1 VVVGKAGSGL
11 RYDILTR
18 SPMEILFEPSE
29 YRFLNAGDSAM
40 TQVAISRFCS
50 MWPKAEIRVLTSHP
64 ELLPDYSPRVSPLA
78 NAGRLLW
85 LAENLFPLPLARARC
100 KSWSRS
106 LSIRQPEIARRVRDL
121 RYGRPGPHDGQMV
134 EEFLTAARNASVF
147 VVAGMG
153 GITSAF
159 HDYTV
164 MMLDTLALVQA
175 LKVPTVLFGQ
185 GIGPLD
191 DDLRERAADVLRK
204 VDYIALREGRHGP
217 ALLRAWA
224 VPEERWSVTGDD
236 AVELALGHRR
246 QPIGRAIG
254 VNLRVSNYSA
264 VSEGIVAQLREPLL
278 QIASELGAPLRV
290 IPISRLPDESDAVQ
304 VERLLDG
311 YARLECPDSAVD
323 SPLRVI
329 EEIGHCR
336 IVITGSY
343 HAGVFALS
351 QGIPVIGLA
360 ASDYYQWKFDGL
372 THQFGEG
379 CRLLRLDTPTLALD
393 LRTMFRELWDG
404 AADLRPVL
412 LSAAE
417 RQQRASRSAY
427 AHVGNLLRQRLEGP
441 QV

>member
-1 VVVGKAGSGL
+1 
-11 RYDILTR
+11 
-18 SPMEILFEPSE
+18 MEILLEPSE

-40 TQVAISRFCS
+40 TQVAISRLRS
-50 MWPKAEIRVLTSHP
+50 MWPEAEIRVLTSHP
-64 ELLPDYSPRVSPLA
+64 ELLPPYSPSVSPLA
-78 NAGRLLW
+78 NTGRLLW
-85 LAENLFPLPLARARC
+85 LGENLFPLPLARARC

-106 LSIRQPEIARRVRDL
+106 LSIRQPEISGRFRDL
-121 RYGRPGPHDGQMV
+121 WYGRRGFHNRQMV

-153 GITSAF
+153 GLTSAF

-164 MMLDTLALVQA
+164 MMLDTLALLQA

-185 GIGPLD
+185 GIGPFD
-191 DDLRERAADVLRK
+191 DNLGEKAADVLRK

-217 ALLRAWA
+217 ALLRAWD
-224 VPEERWSVTGDD
+224 VPQERWSVTGDD
-236 AVELALGHRR
+236 AVELAFGHRR
-246 QPIGRAIG
+246 QLMGQAIG
-254 VNLRVSNYSA
+254 VNLRISNYSA
-264 VSEGIVAQLREPLL
+264 VSEGIAARLREPLL
-278 QIASELGAPLRV
+278 QIASELGTPLRV
-290 IPISRLPDESDAVQ
+290 IPISRLPEEADAVQ

-311 YARLECPDSAVD
+311 YTPVECPDSAVD
-323 SPLRVI
+323 SPLRVV

-351 QGIPVIGLA
+351 QGIPVIGLV
-360 ASDYYQWKFDGL
+360 ASAYYQWKFDGL
-372 THQFGEG
+372 AHQFGAG

-393 LRTMFRELWDG
+393 LRTMFRDLWDG

-417 RQQRASRSAY
+417 RQKEASRGAY
-427 AHVGNLLRQRLEGP
+427 AHVENLLRLRLEGAR
-441 QV
+441 

>member
-1 VVVGKAGSGL
+1 
-11 RYDILTR
+11 
-18 SPMEILFEPSE
+18 MEILVEPSE

-40 TQVAISRFCS
+40 TQVAMSRLRS
-50 MWPKAEIRVLTSHP
+50 MWPEAKIRVLTSHP
-64 ELLPDYSPRVSPLA
+64 ELLPSYSPKVSPLI
-78 NAGRLLW
+78 NTGRLLW
-85 LAENLFPLPLARARC
+85 LGENLFPLPLGRKRC

-106 LSIRQPEIARRVRDL
+106 LSIRQPGIARRVRDL
-121 RYGRPGPHDGQMV
+121 RYGRRGPHDGQLV
-134 EEFLTAARNASVF
+134 EEFLTVARNASVF

-153 GITSAF
+153 GLTSAF
-159 HDYTV
+159 HGYTV
-164 MMLDTLALVQA
+164 MMLDTLFLLQA

-185 GIGPLD
+185 GVGPFD
-191 DDLRERAADVLRK
+191 DNLSEKAAAVLRN

-217 ALLRAWA
+217 ALLRAWG

-236 AVELALGHRR
+236 AVELALQHRR
-246 QPIGRAIG
+246 QQMGPAIG

-264 VSEGIVAQLREPLL
+264 VTAGMAARLREPLL
-278 QIASELGAPLRV
+278 QTASELGAPLRV
-290 IPISRLPDESDAVQ
+290 IPISRLPDEADAMQ

-311 YARLECPDSAVD
+311 YAPVEYPDSAVD
-323 SPLRVI
+323 SPMRVI

-351 QGIPVIGLA
+351 QGIPVIGLV

-372 THQFGEG
+372 AHQFGEG
-379 CRLLRLDTPTLALD
+379 CRVLRLEAPSLTLR

-404 AADLRPVL
+404 AADLQPVL

-417 RQQRASRSAY
+417 RQQEASRSAY
-427 AHVGNLLRQRLEGP
+427 SQVATLLRNRLEAAR
-441 QV
+441 

>member
-1 VVVGKAGSGL
+1 
-11 RYDILTR
+11 
-18 SPMEILFEPSE
+18 MEILVEPSE

-40 TQVAISRFCS
+40 TQVAMSRLRS
-50 MWPKAEIRVLTSHP
+50 MWPEAKIRVLTSHP
-64 ELLPDYSPRVSPLA
+64 ELLPSYSPKVSPLI
-78 NAGRLLW
+78 NTGRLLW
-85 LAENLFPLPLARARC
+85 LGENLFPLPLGRKRC

-106 LSIRQPEIARRVRDL
+106 LSIRQPGIARRVRDL
-121 RYGRPGPHDGQMV
+121 RYGRRGPHDGQLV
-134 EEFLTAARNASVF
+134 EEFLTVARNASVF

-153 GITSAF
+153 GLTSAF
-159 HDYTV
+159 HGYTV
-164 MMLDTLALVQA
+164 MMLDTLFLLQA

-185 GIGPLD
+185 GVGPFD
-191 DDLRERAADVLRK
+191 DNLSEKAAAVLRN

-217 ALLRAWA
+217 ALLRAWG

-236 AVELALGHRR
+236 AVELALEHRR
-246 QPIGRAIG
+246 QQMGRAIG

-264 VSEGIVAQLREPLL
+264 VTAGMAARLREPLL
-278 QIASELGAPLRV
+278 QTASELGAPLRV
-290 IPISRLPDESDAVQ
+290 IPISRLPDEADAMQ

-311 YARLECPDSAVD
+311 YAPVEYPDSAVD
-323 SPLRVI
+323 SPMRVI

-351 QGIPVIGLA
+351 QGIPVIGLV

-372 THQFGEG
+372 AHQFGEG
-379 CRLLRLDTPTLALD
+379 CRVLRLEAPSLTLR

-404 AADLRPVL
+404 AADLQPVL

-417 RQQRASRSAY
+417 RQQEASRSAY
-427 AHVGNLLRQRLEGP
+427 SQVATLLRNRLEAAR
-441 QV
+441 

>member
-1 VVVGKAGSGL
+1 
-11 RYDILTR
+11 
-18 SPMEILFEPSE
+18 MEILVEPSE

-40 TQVAISRFCS
+40 TQVAMSRLRS
-50 MWPKAEIRVLTSHP
+50 MWPEAKIRVLTSHP
-64 ELLPDYSPRVSPLA
+64 ELLPSYSPKVSPLI
-78 NAGRLLW
+78 NTGRLLW
-85 LAENLFPLPLARARC
+85 LGENLFPLPLGRKRC

-106 LSIRQPEIARRVRDL
+106 LSIRQPGIARRVRDL
-121 RYGRPGPHDGQMV
+121 RYGRRGPHDGQLV
-134 EEFLTAARNASVF
+134 EEFLTVARNASVF

-153 GITSAF
+153 GLTSAF
-159 HDYTV
+159 HGYTV
-164 MMLDTLALVQA
+164 MMLDTLFLLQA

-185 GIGPLD
+185 GVGPFD
-191 DDLRERAADVLRK
+191 DNLREKAAAVLRN

-217 ALLRAWA
+217 ALLRAWG

-236 AVELALGHRR
+236 AVELALEHRR
-246 QPIGRAIG
+246 QQMGRAIG

-264 VSEGIVAQLREPLL
+264 VTAGMAARLREPLL
-278 QIASELGAPLRV
+278 QTASELGAPLRV
-290 IPISRLPDESDAVQ
+290 IPISRLPDEADAMQ

-311 YARLECPDSAVD
+311 YAPVEYPDSAVD
-323 SPLRVI
+323 SPMRVI

-351 QGIPVIGLA
+351 QGIPVIGLV

-372 THQFGEG
+372 AHQFGEG
-379 CRLLRLDTPTLALD
+379 CRVLRLEAPSLTLR

-404 AADLRPVL
+404 AADLQPVL

-417 RQQRASRSAY
+417 RQQEASRSAY
-427 AHVGNLLRQRLEGP
+427 SQVATLLRNRLEAAR
-441 QV
+441 

>member
-1 VVVGKAGSGL
+1 
-11 RYDILTR
+11 
-18 SPMEILFEPSE
+18 
-29 YRFLNAGDSAM
+29 
-40 TQVAISRFCS
+40 
-50 MWPKAEIRVLTSHP
+50 
-64 ELLPDYSPRVSPLA
+64 
-78 NAGRLLW
+78 
-85 LAENLFPLPLARARC
+85 
-100 KSWSRS
+100 
-106 LSIRQPEIARRVRDL
+106 
-121 RYGRPGPHDGQMV
+121 MV
-134 EEFLTAARNASVF
+134 EEFLTAARQASVF

-153 GITSAF
+153 GLTSAF

-164 MMLDTLALVQA
+164 MLLDTLALVQA

-185 GIGPLD
+185 GIGPFHDGLG
-191 DDLRERAADVLRK
+191 ERAADVLRK
-204 VDYIALREGRHGP
+204 VDYIALREGRYGP
-217 ALLRAWA
+217 ALLRAWG
-224 VPEERWSVTGDD
+224 VPEQRWSVTGDD
-236 AVELALGHRR
+236 AVELAFAHRR
-246 QPIGRAIG
+246 EPMGRAIG

-264 VSEGIVAQLREPLL
+264 VTEGIAAKLREPLL

-304 VERLLDG
+304 VQRLLDG
-311 YARLECPDSAVD
+311 YAQVESPGSAVD

-351 QGIPVIGLA
+351 QGIPVIGLV

-379 CRLLRLDTPTLALD
+379 CRLLRLDKPALALD

-412 LSAAE
+412 LSAAA
-417 RQQRASRSAY
+417 RQKEASLSAY
-427 AHVGNLLRQRLEGP
+427 AHVETLLRLRLEGAR
-441 QV
+441 

>member
-1 VVVGKAGSGL
+1 
-11 RYDILTR
+11 
-18 SPMEILFEPSE
+18 MEILVEPSE

-40 TQVAISRFCS
+40 TQVAMSRLRS
-50 MWPKAEIRVLTSHP
+50 MWPEAKIRVLTSHP
-64 ELLPDYSPRVSPLA
+64 ELLPSYSPKVSPLI
-78 NAGRLLW
+78 NTGRLLW
-85 LAENLFPLPLARARC
+85 LGENLFPLPLGRKRC

-106 LSIRQPEIARRVRDL
+106 LSIRQPGIARRVRDL
-121 RYGRPGPHDGQMV
+121 RYGRRGPHDGQLV
-134 EEFLTAARNASVF
+134 EEFLTVARNASVF

-153 GITSAF
+153 GLTSAF
-159 HDYTV
+159 HGYTA
-164 MMLDTLALVQA
+164 MMLDTLFLLQA

-185 GIGPLD
+185 GVGPFD
-191 DDLRERAADVLRK
+191 DNLSEKAAAVLRN

-217 ALLRAWA
+217 ALLRAWG

-236 AVELALGHRR
+236 AVELALEHRR
-246 QPIGRAIG
+246 QQMGRAIG

-264 VSEGIVAQLREPLL
+264 VTAGMAARLREPLL
-278 QIASELGAPLRV
+278 QTASELGAPLRV
-290 IPISRLPDESDAVQ
+290 IPISRLPDEADAMQ

-311 YARLECPDSAVD
+311 YAPVEYPDSAVD
-323 SPLRVI
+323 SPMRVI

-351 QGIPVIGLA
+351 QGIPVIGLV

-372 THQFGEG
+372 AHQFGEG
-379 CRLLRLDTPTLALD
+379 CRVLRLEAPSLTLR

-404 AADLRPVL
+404 AADLQPVL

-417 RQQRASRSAY
+417 RQQEASRSAY
-427 AHVGNLLRQRLEGP
+427 SQVATLLRNRLEAAR
-441 QV
+441 

>member
-1 VVVGKAGSGL
+1 MAGSGL
-11 RYDILTR
+11 RYNILAH
-18 SPMEILFEPSE
+18 SPMEILLEPSE

-40 TQVAISRFCS
+40 TQVAISRLRS
-50 MWPKAEIRVLTSHP
+50 MWPEAEIRVLTSHP
-64 ELLPDYSPRVSPLA
+64 ELLPAYSPRVSPLT
-78 NAGRLLW
+78 NDGRLRW
-85 LAENLFPLPLARARC
+85 LGENLFPLPLVRTRC

-106 LSIRQPEIARRVRDL
+106 ISIRQPKIARRLRDL
-121 RYGRPGPHDGQMV
+121 RYVLRSPHDRQVM
-134 EEFLTAARNASVF
+134 EEFLTVVGKANVF

-153 GITSAF
+153 GLTSAF

-164 MMLDTLALVQA
+164 MILDTLALAQA

-185 GIGPLD
+185 GIGPFDGGLG
-191 DDLRERAADVLRK
+191 EKAADVLRK

-217 ALLRAWA
+217 ALLRAWG

-236 AVELALGHRR
+236 AVELAFGHRR
-246 QPIGRAIG
+246 PPMGQAIG

-264 VSEGIVAQLREPLL
+264 VSEGIVARLREPLL
-278 QIASELGAPLRV
+278 QIASELGMPFRV
-290 IPISRLPDESDAVQ
+290 IPISRLPDEADAAQ

-311 YARLECPDSAVD
+311 YAPVEYPDSAVD

-351 QGIPVIGLA
+351 QGIPVIGLV

-372 THQFGEG
+372 AHQFGDG
-379 CRLLRLDTPTLALD
+379 CRVLRLAAPTLALD
-393 LRTMFRELWDG
+393 LQTMFRELWDG
-404 AADLRPVL
+404 AADLRPAL
-412 LSAAE
+412 LRVAE
-417 RQQRASRSAY
+417 RQREASRSAY
-427 AHVGNLLRQRLEGP
+427 AHVASLLRQRLEGAR
-441 QV
+441 